1 MQNESGRNSLMPEF
15 RNFSGKRQATGKQRA
30 TVRHLPALIA
40 VIFVLAF
47 FVLPFVRPNSTF
59 AVSFD
64 QPTATTVRTTVNPT
78 RNEGGSVRADNLAR
92 TPSIWPVTGVV
103 TSSFGW
109 RKSPFEGDKEL
120 HSGIDIAVHLG
131 APVVATADGKVV
143 QSGQSGGYG
152 NLVQLDHGNGI
163 ATLYGHN
170 SRLAVQVGETVK
182 KGQVISY
189 AGSTGRSTGPH
200 VHYEIRKNDTAIDP
214 WTYLVVYKS
223 ARKS

>member
-1 MQNESGRNSLMPEF
+1 MPEF
-15 RNFSGKRQATGKQRA
+15 KKFSGKQQGTGEKRTA
-30 TVRHLPALIA
+30 ARNLPALIA
-40 VIFVLAF
+40 AIFALAF
-47 FVLPFVRPNSTF
+47 FVLTFVRANSTF
-59 AVSFD
+59 AVSLD
-64 QPTATTVRTTVNPT
+64 QATATTIPTTVTPT
-78 RNEGGSVRADNLAR
+78 RNEAGSVRADNLAR

-103 TSSFGW
+103 TSTFGW
-109 RKSPFEGDKEL
+109 RTSPFEGDKEL

-143 QSGQSGGYG
+143 QSGPSGGYG

-189 AGSTGRSTGPH
+189 AGSTGKSTGPH

-214 WTYLVVYKS
+214 WTYLIAYKS

>member
-1 MQNESGRNSLMPEF
+1 MPGF
-15 RNFSGKRQATGKQRA
+15 KKFSGKQQGTGWKGAARQ
-30 TVRHLPALIA
+30 LPTLIA
-40 VIFVLAF
+40 SVFVLTF
-47 FVLPFVRPNSTF
+47 FALTLYQPNSTF
-59 AVSFD
+59 AVAFD
-64 QPTATTVRTTVNPT
+64 QPTAVTIPTTATPN
-78 RNEGGSVRADNLAR
+78 RNEPNTARSDNLAR

-103 TSSFGW
+103 TSTFGW
-109 RKSPFEGDKEL
+109 RKSPFEDDKEL

-143 QSGQSGGYG
+143 QSGPAGGYG

-214 WTYLVVYKS
+214 WTYLIVYKS

>member
-1 MQNESGRNSLMPEF
+1 MPEF
-15 RNFSGKRQATGKQRA
+15 KKFSGKQQGTTGKITA
-30 TVRHLPALIA
+30 VRRLPVLIA
-40 VIFVLAF
+40 SLVVLAF
-47 FVLPFVRPNSTF
+47 FALTFYRPNSTF
-59 AVSFD
+59 AVAFD
-64 QPTATTVRTTVNPT
+64 QPTAVTIPTTATPNRNEPNAVRT
-78 RNEGGSVRADNLAR
+78 DNLAK

-103 TSSFGW
+103 TSTFGW
-109 RKSPFEGDKEL
+109 RKSPFEDDKEL

-143 QSGQSGGYG
+143 QSGAAGGYG

-170 SRLAVQVGETVK
+170 SRRAVQVGETVK

-189 AGSTGRSTGPH
+189 AGSTGKSTGPH

-214 WTYLVVYKS
+214 WTYLIVYKS
-223 ARKS
+223 TRKS

>member
-1 MQNESGRNSLMPEF
+1 MPEF
-15 RNFSGKRQATGKQRA
+15 KKLSGKQQGTGGKEA
-30 TVRHLPALIA
+30 AARHLPALIA
-40 VIFVLAF
+40 AIFALAF
-47 FVLPFVRPNSTF
+47 FALAFVRPNSTF
-59 AVSFD
+59 AVALD
-64 QPTATTVRTTVNPT
+64 QPTAATIPTTAAPT
-78 RNEGGSVRADNLAR
+78 RNEAGPVRADILAR

-103 TSSFGW
+103 TSTFGW
-109 RKSPFEGDKEL
+109 RKSPFEDEKEL

-143 QSGQSGGYG
+143 QSGPAGGYG

-189 AGSTGRSTGPH
+189 VGSTGRSTGPH

-214 WTYLVVYKS
+214 WTYLIVYKS

>member
-1 MQNESGRNSLMPEF
+1 MPEF
-15 RNFSGKRQATGKQRA
+15 KKLSGKQQGTGEKRVA
-30 TVRHLPALIA
+30 VRHLPTLIA
-40 VIFVLAF
+40 TIFALAF
-47 FVLPFVRPNSTF
+47 FALTFVRPNSTF
-59 AVSFD
+59 AVSFN
-64 QPTATTVRTTVNPT
+64 QPTATTIPTTVTPT
-78 RNEGGSVRADNLAR
+78 RNEAGPVRVDNLAR

-103 TSSFGW
+103 TSTFGW
-109 RKSPFEGDKEL
+109 RKSPFEDGKEL
-120 HSGIDIAVHLG
+120 HAGIDIAVHLG

-143 QSGQSGGYG
+143 QSGPAGGYG

-170 SRLAVQVGETVK
+170 SQLAVQVGQIVK

-189 AGSTGRSTGPH
+189 AGSTGKSTGPH

-214 WTYLVVYKS
+214 WTYLIVYKC